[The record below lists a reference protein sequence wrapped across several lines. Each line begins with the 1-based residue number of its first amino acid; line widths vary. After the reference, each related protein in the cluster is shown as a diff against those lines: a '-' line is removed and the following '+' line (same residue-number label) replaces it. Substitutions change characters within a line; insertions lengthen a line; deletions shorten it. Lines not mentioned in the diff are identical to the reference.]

1 MSPEFVWSPTRSEM
15 PKRLNKPP
23 RPIEPSGEPVTGRIV
38 TLMVGQ
44 GHGYIRLSNDR
55 EVYFH
60 RADLLDG
67 VSFNDLQIGDVVKFA
82 LLEDAISGA
91 RALGVVRHKRPR

>member
-23 RPIEPSGEPVTGRIV
+23 RPTEPSGEPVTGRIV

-44 GHGYIRLSNDR
+44 GHGFIR
-55 EVYFH
+55 
-60 RADLLDG
+60 